1 MNLLNRLRSVA
12 DRWVE
17 MHRRTDASVSLK
29 TLGVRCA
36 NNSKLFDR
44 PGMAVATFE
53 ATAIWLGDPAN
64 WPLAL
69 VPNDAAQ
76 ALCDL
81 GVLVPLVNW
90 IDLPEEGIAA

>member
-17 MHRRTDASVSLK
+17 MNRRTDPSVSLK

-53 ATAIWLGDPAN
+53 ATAIWLGDPQN

-69 VPNDAAQ
+69 VPSDTAQ
-76 ALCDL
+76 ALADL
-81 GVLVPLVNW
+81 GVFVPLTAW
-90 IDLPEEGIAA
+90 IEHDQVAA

>member
-1 MNLLNRLRSVA
+1 MNLLPRLRTVA

-17 MHRRTDASVSLK
+17 MHQRTDPSVSLK

-53 ATAIWLGDPAN
+53 STAIWLGDPAN
-64 WPLAL
+64 WPAAL
-69 VPNDAAQ
+69 VPDDAAQ

-81 GVLVPLVNW
+81 GVLVPLQHWLNMGGKV
-90 IDLPEEGIAA
+90 AA